1 MTIKLP
7 SFPRELVGSDR
18 LLSLSLSLQD
28 SFFLQDGEKRSF
40 FSSFLIAVVQQQLD
54 RWIVW
59 KNEDGKCAKR
69 FPHSSLS
76 LSLLFE
82 ACLCLYSFGEKK
94 EDVGRLLSSTH
105 WIACGSRRNDLVCRD
120 HRFHRDTGSGSGSG
134 VDGNVFSVFFPFFF
148 YLDDAAEIGIVTPT

>member
-18 LLSLSLSLQD
+18 LLSLSPR
-28 SFFLQDGEKRSF
+28 FFLSPRWRETIFFFIFPYRSSPTTVGPLDRLEKRG
-40 FSSFLIAVVQQQLD
+40 
-54 RWIVW
+54 W
-59 KNEDGKCAKR
+59 KVCEAI
-69 FPHSSLS
+69 PPLLSLS

-120 HRFHRDTGSGSGSG
+120 HRFHRDTGSGGGSG
-134 VDGNVFSVFFPFFF
+134 VDGNVFFVFFSFFF
-148 YLDDAAEIGIVTPT
+148 I